1 MAVNRRTLWLLLVMV
16 VLLVV
21 AVFVWSGGPGP
32 PSGTP
37 TAQRP
42 GSGEPRG
49 RGGDNQ
55 QPPRVQLDALQVQ
68 RTAPRDA
75 ERNPFQFEANAPSGP
90 ASGFVPQEPV
100 NEAAL
105 SPTLPQMPTGPPPPP
120 PIPLKFIG
128 VVEQNGKR
136 VAVLSD
142 GRSTPYGTEGAIIL
156 GQYRILKIGTESIEM
171 AYVDGRGRQTIRLT
185 GQ

>member
-1 MAVNRRTLWLLLVMV
+1 MAVNRRTRWLLLVMV

-21 AVFVWSGGPGP
+21 AVFVWSGAPG
-32 PSGTP
+32 
-37 TAQRP
+37 A
-42 GSGEPRG
+42 PRG
-49 RGGDNQ
+49 TAAPPRAGGAQPGGRGDENE
-55 QPPRVQLDALQVQ
+55 QPPRVQLEALQVE
-68 RTAPRDA
+68 RAAPGDA
-75 ERNPFQFEANAPSGP
+75 ERNPFQFEESAPSAG
-90 ASGFVPQEPV
+90 GFAPQEPL

-156 GQYRILKIGTESIEM
+156 GQFRILKIGAESIEM
-171 AYVDGRGRQTIRLT
+171 AYIDGRGRQTIRLT